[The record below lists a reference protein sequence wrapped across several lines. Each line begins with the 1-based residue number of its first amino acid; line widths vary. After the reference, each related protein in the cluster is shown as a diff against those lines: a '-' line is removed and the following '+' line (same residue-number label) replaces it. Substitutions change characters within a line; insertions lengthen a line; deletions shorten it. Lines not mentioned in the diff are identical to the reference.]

1 MSQSIKDLPAWGIS
15 LFLNVSVLALFNFV
29 VFEQVKPPEVNT
41 IISDITDRLDEEEQ
55 FHFSER
61 VTADQIGNGGAG
73 GTGAALSPTMK
84 VATSVGSND
93 KPMMAK
99 LEEVLNP
106 EMPQLSEAS
115 IVKMEGNISKL
126 VNVKGGS
133 DDVIGGVEGA
143 MDRVAFELRQSLR
156 ERKTLVIWLF
166 DASGSLDKRRG
177 EIADRFD
184 NIYKQVS
191 KSGSTE
197 GLYTVVTSYG
207 EKTNVL
213 TPEPLQDP
221 SQLSDVVRKQIKKDE
236 TGKEYVFTALK
247 LVLERYRAWHRN
259 EGPWNR
265 MIFIVTDE
273 KGEDDDARAHLE
285 DVISLAKRSQT
296 RVYTIGNAAIF
307 GREKGYVHYVGDGF
321 EEDIPVDQ
329 GPESAFPDGLQ
340 LPFIGSRPDWKLN
353 QMSSSY
359 GPYALT
365 RICAETGG
373 LYLITEDSRGYAF
386 DRAIM
391 RRYAPDYRPVRLQ
404 EQEIAKNPAKAAL
417 VSVARMTYDEAL
429 PVPEVEFR
437 AYNDNI
443 LRTDLGEAQK
453 PVAEVEFSLRRMY
466 DALKVG
472 EQSRDSLREERWRAA
487 YDLAMGRVLAMRVRF
502 FGYNQMLANMKV
514 SPQTFKD
521 SKDNMWR
528 LVASDKIES
537 GPEMRKAAEQAR
549 TYLKRVLDDH
559 PGTPWA
565 LMAERELSTP
575 LGWTWQEFS
584 KPIPGTDKLK
594 GSEAEVARLLLA
606 EEERKQTMNKKRQEQ
621 RKNLPKL

>member
-1 MSQSIKDLPAWGIS
+1 MSNSIKDLPAWGIS
-15 LFLNVSVLALFNFV
+15 LVLNVSVLALFNFV
-29 VFEQVKPPEVNT
+29 VFEQVKPPEINT
-41 IISDITDRLDEEEQ
+41 ILSDITDRIDQEEQ

-61 VTADQIGNGGAG
+61 VTTDQVGNGGTG
-73 GTGAALSPTMK
+73 GAMTPTMK
-84 VATSVGSND
+84 MATAVGTND

-115 IVKMEGNISKL
+115 IVKMEGNITKL
-126 VNVKGGS
+126 VNIKGGS
-133 DDVIGGVEGA
+133 DDVVGGVEGA

-166 DASGSLDKRRG
+166 DASGSLDKRRE

-191 KSGSTE
+191 NSGSTD
-197 GLYTVVTSYG
+197 GLHTVVVSYG
-207 EKTNVL
+207 LKTNIL
-213 TPEPLQDP
+213 TPEPLQDA
-221 SQLSDVVRKQIKKDE
+221 SQLSEVVRKQIKKDE
-236 TGKEYVFTALK
+236 SGKEFVFTALK
-247 LVLERYRAWHRN
+247 QVLERYRTWHRN

-273 KGEDDDARAHLE
+273 KGEDEDARAHLE

-307 GREKGYVHYVGDGF
+307 GREKGYVHYVGQGF

-340 LPFIGSRPDWKLN
+340 LPFIGSRPDWKLY

-373 LYLITEDSRGYAF
+373 LYLITEDSRGYGF

-466 DALKVG
+466 DTLKVG
-472 EQSRDSLREERWRAA
+472 EQARDSLREDRWRAA

-521 SKDNMWR
+521 AKDNMWR
-528 LVASDKIES
+528 LAASDKIES

-549 TYLKRVLDDH
+549 TYLKRVLDEH

-606 EEERKQTMNKKRQEQ
+606 EEERKQVMNNKRQEQ